1 MSHEGVTQTSA
12 VTRSN
17 EIARM
22 VGGDIARRAANRTPE
37 KQAFIVPE
45 QGETLTFEVFNRRV
59 NRAAH
64 AFQERGLEKGDRL
77 AFVGGNS
84 LQFLTAYFG
93 ALKAG
98 ILFTPINPEIT
109 DQDIGYELD
118 HSEADALLVDDVL
131 YPKVESLV
139 ADRDVDVL
147 AAITWGG
154 ADVPVPPFREMIDD
168 QAPTEPDVEIH
179 DEDVAQI
186 MYTSGTTSRPK
197 GVLLSH
203 KAITT
208 GSINVSASAD
218 LTRNDVMS
226 CVMPL
231 FHCAQLTMVKGAM
244 HVSATTVVRRSF
256 DPDGFLEDVEQ
267 WDLTWSFM
275 LPAMYNGLL
284 ARADVNERDLS
295 TLRYCLYAMA
305 PIGNETLEQ
314 AIETFDAD
322 FALGSGQTEA
332 YPPTCVY
339 HPEWQLEKE
348 GNYWGQAAALTDIG
362 IMDEDGSLLS
372 DGEVGEIVYRGP
384 NVMDGY
390 LKNDEATEEAFAHG
404 WFHSG
409 DMGFFD
415 DDGLLKF
422 VDRKKDMIKSG
433 GENVSTQ
440 KVESLLLDHPAVA
453 DVAVVGLPH
462 ERWGEAVTA
471 FVVPVVDADTSSED
485 LTAYARDNLAGFETP
500 KAVEFVEELPKTAT
514 GKIQKFQ
521 LAEREA
527 EYYRERDDKQAER

>member
-1 MSHEGVTQTSA
+1 MPHDGGAQSGSIV
-12 VTRSN
+12 RSN

-22 VGGDIARRAANRTPE
+22 VGGDIARRAANRTPQ
-37 KQAFIVPE
+37 KLAFIAPE
-45 QGETLTFEVFNRRV
+45 QDEELTFEAFNRRA
-59 NRAAH
+59 NRTAH
-64 AFQERGLEKGDRL
+64 AFRERGLEKGDRL
-77 AFVGGNS
+77 AIIGGNS

-98 ILFTPINPEIT
+98 IIFTPINPEIT
-109 DQDIGYELD
+109 AEDIGYELD

-131 YPKVESLV
+131 YPKVEPLV
-139 ADRDVDVL
+139 AERDVDIL
-147 AAITWGG
+147 AAIKVG
-154 ADVPVPPFREMIDD
+154 DEDSPVPSFHEVIDG
-168 QAPTEPDVEIH
+168 QAPTEPAVEIH
-179 DEDVAQI
+179 DEDLAQI

-208 GSINVSASAD
+208 GSLNVSASGD
-218 LTRNDVMS
+218 LTRNDVTS

-267 WDLTWSFM
+267 RDLTWSFM

-284 ARADVNERDLS
+284 ARPDIEDRDLS
-295 TLRYCLYAMA
+295 SLRYCLYAMA

-322 FALGSGQTEA
+322 FALASGQTEA

-348 GNYWGQAAALTDIG
+348 GNYWGNAAATTDIA
-362 IMDEDGSLLS
+362 IMDEDGNLL
-372 DGEVGEIVYRGP
+372 DRGEVGEIVYRGP

-390 LKNDEATEEAFAHG
+390 LKNEEATEEAFAHG

-415 DDGLLKF
+415 EDGLLKF
-422 VDRKKDMIKSG
+422 VDRKKDIIKSG

-440 KVESLLLDHPAVA
+440 KVESILLDHPAVEEL
-453 DVAVVGLPH
+453 AVIGIPH

-471 FVVPVVDADTSSED
+471 FVIPAEGADADTED
-485 LTAYARDNLAGFETP
+485 IREYARERLAGFESP

-527 EYYRERDDKQAER
+527 EYYQEHDDKRAEE

>member
-1 MSHEGVTQTSA
+1 MPHEEVAQRGSTV
-12 VTRSN
+12 RSN

-22 VGGDIARRAANRTPE
+22 VGGDIARRAANRTPQ
-37 KQAFIVPE
+37 KPAFIAPE
-45 QGETLTFEVFNRRV
+45 QDEEVTFEAFNRRV

-64 AFQERGLEKGDRL
+64 AFQAEGLENGDRL

-84 LQFLTAYFG
+84 IQFLTAYFG
-93 ALKAG
+93 ALKSG

-109 DQDIGYELD
+109 AEDIGYELD

-131 YPKVESLV
+131 YPKVEPLV
-139 ADRDVDVL
+139 AERDIDVL
-147 AAITWGG
+147 ATITVG
-154 ADVPVPPFREMIDD
+154 DEDSPVPSFHERIDD
-168 QAPTEPDVEIH
+168 QDPTEPVVEIH
-179 DEDVAQI
+179 DEDIAQI
-186 MYTSGTTSRPK
+186 MYTSGTTARPK

-208 GSINVSASAD
+208 GSINVSASTD

-267 WDLTWSFM
+267 RDLTWSFM

-284 ARADVNERDLS
+284 ARPDIEDRDLS
-295 TLRYCLYAMA
+295 ALRYCLYAMA
-305 PIGNETLEQ
+305 PIGNETVAQ
-314 AIETFDAD
+314 ATETFDAD

-348 GNYWGQAAALTDIG
+348 GNYWGNAAATTDVA
-362 IMDEDGSLLS
+362 IMGEDGDLL
-372 DGEVGEIVYRGP
+372 DRGEVGEIVYRGP

-390 LKNDEATEEAFAHG
+390 LKNEEATEEAFAHG

-415 DDGLLKF
+415 EDGLLKF
-422 VDRKKDMIKSG
+422 VDRKKDLIKSG

-440 KVESLLLDHPAVA
+440 KVESTLLDHPAVEEL
-453 DVAVVGLPH
+453 AVVGIPH

-471 FVVPVVDADTSSED
+471 FVRPAESADADAED
-485 LTAYARDNLAGFETP
+485 IREYAREHLAGFESP

-527 EYYRERDDKQAER
+527 EYYRERDDKQAEG

>member
-1 MSHEGVTQTSA
+1 MPHDGGAQSGSIV
-12 VTRSN
+12 RSN

-22 VGGDIARRAANRTPE
+22 AGGDIARRAANRTPQ
-37 KQAFIVPE
+37 KPAFIAPE
-45 QGETLTFEVFNRRV
+45 QDEELTFEAFNRRV

-64 AFQERGLEKGDRL
+64 AFQEEGLESGDRL
-77 AFVGGNS
+77 AIVGGNS

-93 ALKAG
+93 ALKSG

-109 DQDIGYELD
+109 AEDIGYELD
-118 HSEADALLVDDVL
+118 HSEADAILVDDVL
-131 YPKVESLV
+131 YPKVEPLV
-139 ADRDVDVL
+139 ADRDIDVL
-147 AAITWGG
+147 ATITV
-154 ADVPVPPFREMIDD
+154 DSEDSSVPSFREVIDD
-168 QAPTEPDVEIH
+168 QDPTEPVVEIH

-186 MYTSGTTSRPK
+186 MYTSGTTARPK

-208 GSINVSASAD
+208 GSMNVSASTD

-256 DPDGFLEDVEQ
+256 DPDGFLADVEQ
-267 WDLTWSFM
+267 RDLTWSFM

-284 ARADVNERDLS
+284 ARPDIADRDLS

-305 PIGNETLEQ
+305 PIGNETVAQ
-314 AIETFDAD
+314 ATETFDAD
-322 FALGSGQTEA
+322 FALASGQTEA

-348 GNYWGQAAALTDIG
+348 GNYWGTAAATTDIE
-362 IMDEDGSLLS
+362 IMDEDGTLL
-372 DGEVGEIVYRGP
+372 DRGEVGEIVYRGP

-390 LKNDEATEEAFAHG
+390 LKNEEATEEAFAHG

-415 DDGLLKF
+415 EDGLLKF
-422 VDRKKDMIKSG
+422 VDRKKDIIKSG

-440 KVESLLLDHPAVA
+440 KVESTLLDHPAVEEL
-453 DVAVVGLPH
+453 AVVGIPN

-471 FVVPVVDADTSSED
+471 FVIPAAGADADTED
-485 LTAYARDNLAGFETP
+485 IRTYAREHLAGFESP

-527 EYYRERDDKQAER
+527 EYYRERDDKQVEG